1 MVVVMEEEGG
11 GGRWRWHLS
20 KTNREAKQWQVTR
33 HRVDSR
39 FLSVSA
45 LLLLSAHALLFL
57 RGLSSSCRMLRALP
71 LLSRRALVC
80 GALEP
85 L

>member
-1 MVVVMEEEGG
+1 M
-11 GGRWRWHLS
+11 RLS
-20 KTNREAKQWQVTR
+20 KTDRKAKQRQVTR

-39 FLSVSA
+39 FVSGST
-45 LLLLSAHALLFL
+45 LLLFSAHAFLFL
-57 RGLSSSCRMLRALP
+57 RGLSSSCRKLRALP
-71 LLSRRALVC
+71 LLSRLVHVC